1 MALNLAMNRSTILI
15 LIMLLAGCDT
25 FPRVTYSLGS
35 EVVYKAQ
42 GDVSTLCERL
52 SSVANAH
59 NLEQRSPR
67 RSGTQC
73 YFSDSDMHSLV
84 LGARTLNEQLVVDV
98 EAFNRMEEFRS
109 LNQDVEEMLQG
120 NYPGK
125 YLRVSE

>member
-1 MALNLAMNRSTILI
+1 
-15 LIMLLAGCDT
+15 
-25 FPRVTYSLGS
+25 
-35 EVVYKAQ
+35 
-42 GDVSTLCERL
+42 
-52 SSVANAH
+52 
-59 NLEQRSPR
+59 
-67 RSGTQC
+67 
-73 YFSDSDMHSLV
+73 V

>member
-1 MALNLAMNRSTILI
+1 
-15 LIMLLAGCDT
+15 MLLTGCDT
-25 FPRVTYSLGS
+25 FPRATYSLGS
-35 EVVYKAQ
+35 EAVYKAQ
-42 GDVSTLCERL
+42 GEVSTLCERL
-52 SSVANAH
+52 SSLANAH

-73 YFSDSDMHSLV
+73 YFPDSDTHSLV

>member
-1 MALNLAMNRSTILI
+1 
-15 LIMLLAGCDT
+15 MLLAGCDT

-109 LNQDVEEMLQG
+109 LNQDVEEMVQG